1 MMNRFQ
7 AVVESFDP
15 GESYAVLK
23 LGRARIASRLWEGI
37 RVGDTTTVTIP
48 PQDVVLCSDAPGR
61 VSARNVLP
69 GRVEQTKITPQGAVV
84 TLNVGFAL
92 SALVTRRAVRELR
105 LTRGTPVFALVKAM
119 AVVPEAATEI
129 RFRVSAVG
137 KNGEVSADH
146 LDLLRAIESAG
157 SISSAAKEC
166 GVTYRTAWQWVQSM
180 NRAWGA
186 PLVAKSRRGATLTAQ
201 ACALLQEISRREK

>member
-1 MMNRFQ
+1 
-7 AVVESFDP
+7 
-15 GESYAVLK
+15 
-23 LGRARIASRLWEGI
+23 
-37 RVGDTTTVTIP
+37 
-48 PQDVVLCSDAPGR
+48 
-61 VSARNVLP
+61 
-69 GRVEQTKITPQGAVV
+69 
-84 TLNVGFAL
+84 
-92 SALVTRRAVRELR
+92 
-105 LTRGTPVFALVKAM
+105 M

-129 RFRVSAVG
+129 RIRVSAVG